1 MATIKSVIFR
11 ERQDCRGN
19 CMVKVRVTEKR
30 KRTYVSTGEKVP
42 ASAWDDDHGR
52 LRPRA
57 PGAARINSFL
67 GRFEES
73 IRERINFAR
82 IEGVSARSAVA
93 AARRPAPDFFEFASE
108 WIRRYDT
115 PSSLGTLK
123 RYEVTLRFLRS
134 FCASQRMSELP
145 FRGLD
150 PAFISRFAAWLSRGG
165 NATNTVASKLKGVRA
180 ILTAAKV
187 EGFVEEVPFGP
198 GRYRIAHDHDTY
210 RAALTLEEVRRL
222 EAAEM
227 PGPASAAA
235 RDAWLLQFHL
245 GGLRIGD
252 VASLRWSDVRDGR
265 VFIRSQKTGK
275 QVERE
280 LSPKALEIVE
290 RYRRPG
296 ATYVMPLIR
305 EGFRGPV
312 TEGVKAATARTNR
325 LLRFAA
331 QAVGVERITTH
342 MARHSFAR
350 IAASELTTQ
359 EVQAVLGH
367 SSLAVTQRYLGAI
380 SHARTSANVAAISS
394 MV

>member
-11 ERQDCRGN
+11 DRQDCRGN

-42 ASAWDDDHGR
+42 AEAWDDDHGR

-57 PGAARINSFL
+57 PGAARVNSFL

-73 IRERINFAR
+73 IREKLQDAR
-82 IEGVSARSAVA
+82 IDGVSARSAVA
-93 AARRPAPDFFEFASE
+93 AARRPVPDFFEFASE
-108 WIRRYDT
+108 WMRRYDT
-115 PSSLGTLK
+115 PQSTGTLM

-134 FCASQRMSELP
+134 FCARERISELS
-145 FRGLD
+145 FRSVD
-150 PAFISRFAAWLSRGG
+150 PAFLSRFATWLSRNG
-165 NATNTVASKLKGVRA
+165 NRTNTVASKLKGVRA
-180 ILTAAKV
+180 IMTAAKV
-187 EGFVEEVPFGP
+187 EGFVGEVPFGA
-198 GRYRIAHDHDTY
+198 GGFRIKHDHDTY
-210 RAALTLEEVRRL
+210 RAALTIDEVRRL
-222 EAAEM
+222 EVAPM
-227 PGPASAAA
+227 PGPSSEVA

-252 VASLRWSDVRDGR
+252 VAALRWSDVRGGR
-265 VFIRSQKTGK
+265 VFIRTQKTGK

-280 LSPKALEIVE
+280 LSPKAAAIVE
-290 RYRRPG
+290 KYRRPG
-296 ATYVMPLIR
+296 ATYVLPLLR
-305 EGFRGPV
+305 SDGRPLPEL
-312 TEGVKAATARTNR
+312 VKSATARVNR
-325 LLRFAA
+325 LLRYAA
-331 QAVGVERITTH
+331 AAVGVERITTH

-380 SHARTSANVAAISS
+380 SHARTSANVAAVSS